1 MIGQG
6 KYNAALQAMLIQLG
20 VDAGILITMNQG
32 GGGELTFHG
41 ERMPFEQV
49 VTEAPALLRML
60 ADSIERDALP
70 TLTAGKVAH

>member
-1 MIGQG
+1 MIGPS
-6 KYNAALQAMLIQLG
+6 KYDAALHAMLIQLG

-49 VTEAPALLRML
+49 ITEAPALLRML
-60 ADSIERDALP
+60 ADSIERDLLP
-70 TLTAGKVAH
+70 TLAGKVAH